1 MNIIYKSDKNITPS
15 HLEDL
20 FLSVGWASG
29 NFPDKLSAAMK
40 NSDTVFS
47 AWDEGKLI
55 GLVNALDDGVMTS
68 YIHFLLVAPL
78 YQSCGVGRELLELI
92 KDKYKDYLRIVL
104 ISYNDKVGFY
114 QNCGFEIGAD
124 ETPMFITSLHN

>member
-1 MNIIYKSDKNITPS
+1 MNIIYKSDKNITPE
-15 HLEDL
+15 HLKDL

-29 NFPDKLSAAMK
+29 SFPDKLCIAMK
-40 NSDTVFS
+40 NSDTVFT
-47 AWDEGKLI
+47 AWHEDRLV

-68 YIHFLLVAPL
+68 YIHYLLVNPA
-78 YQSCGVGRELLELI
+78 YQSCGVGRKLLELI

-104 ISYNDKVGFY
+104 ISYDDKIKFY

-124 ETPMFITSLHN
+124 ETPMFITSLSN

>member
-1 MNIIYKSDKNITPS
+1 MNIIYKSDKNITPAY
-15 HLEDL
+15 LEDL
-20 FLSVGWASG
+20 FLSVDWASG
-29 NFPDKLSAAMK
+29 SFPDKLSAAMK

-47 AWDEGKLI
+47 AWDDGKLI

-68 YIHFLLVAPL
+68 YIHFLLVNPA
-78 YQSCGVGRELLELI
+78 YQSCGVGRKLLELI

-104 ISYNDKVGFY
+104 ISYDDKVKFY

-124 ETPMFITSLHN
+124 ETPMFITSLSN

>member
-1 MNIIYKSDKNITPS
+1 MNITYKSDKNITPAY
-15 HLEDL
+15 LEDL
-20 FLSVGWASG
+20 FLSVEWASG
-29 NFPDKLSAAMK
+29 NYPDMLSAAMK
-40 NSDTVFS
+40 NSDTVFT

-68 YIHFLLVAPL
+68 YIHFLLVNPA
-78 YQSCGVGRELLELI
+78 YQSFGVGRELLSLI